1 MNGRQIALAG
11 VLTHAELVH
20 RAYRW
25 LLGAGKCVV
34 AVTERGA
41 QDAQIGT
48 EIADAIGW
56 HWDGRSTVIEVK
68 TTHADFMA
76 DGAKPHRNGDS
87 GLGDRRYFMCPRG
100 VIERAELPEGW
111 GLLYATAYRVNI
123 EVNATA
129 RPDSAR
135 RERLEKR
142 MCIDLL
148 RRVYVRGF
156 EDVIRLPWNDWLF
169 DQRDVRRRLQRR
181 LDEQRVMLQEAAHE
195 EVTVTASAA
204 LGEGTR

>member
-11 VLTHAELVH
+11 VLTHAELTH

-68 TTHADFMA
+68 TTRADFLA
-76 DGAKPHRNGDS
+76 DKVKPHRNGDS
-87 GLGDRRYFMCPRG
+87 GLGNRRYFMCPRG
-100 VIERAELPEGW
+100 VIESAELPEGW
-111 GLLYATAYRVNI
+111 GLLYATAGRVNVMANA
-123 EVNATA
+123 EV
-129 RPDSAR
+129 RPDNAR

-148 RRVYVRGF
+148 RRVYLRGF
-156 EDVIRLPWNDWLF
+156 EDVIRLPWDKYMTWDSNSPH
-169 DQRDVRRRLQRR
+169 RRLKQ
-181 LDEQRVMLQEAAHE
+181 LQDEQRIALDA
-195 EVTVTASAA
+195 AA
-204 LGEGTR
+204 LGEGAR

>member
-11 VLTHAELVH
+11 VLTHTELVH

-41 QDAQIGT
+41 QDVQIGT

-68 TTHADFMA
+68 TTHADFLA
-76 DGAKPHRNGDS
+76 DRSKPHRNGDS
-87 GLGDRRYFMCPRG
+87 GLGDQRYFMCPRG

-111 GLLYATAYRVNI
+111 GLLYATAGRVN
-123 EVNATA
+123 VMANPLV
-129 RPDSAR
+129 RPDNAR

-148 RRVYVRGF
+148 HRVYVRGF
-156 EDVIRLPWNDWLF
+156 GDVVRLPWEEYMTWDLNSPHRRL
-169 DQRDVRRRLQRR
+169 RRLQG
-181 LDEQRVMLQEAAHE
+181 EQRI
-195 EVTVTASAA
+195 A
-204 LGEGTR
+204 LEGLVGGSE